1 MKLKEI
7 SSWQMIA
14 LKKVDEARYC
24 RYEKKIFNET
34 VENAGQFAKKHQ
46 NLIIIPK
53 D

>member
-1 MKLKEI
+1 L
-7 SSWQMIA
+7 A
-14 LKKVDEARYC
+14 LKIVDKAGHC
-24 RYEKKIFNET
+24 RYEKKINET